1 VVSYLLAQFS
11 KKPHLRNFVRAKKTA
26 PNLCKQKRNR
36 TCLHKCV
43 QEKYLPW
50 HDEFEQV
57 FDIVQFNSP
66 AVGGVKLLA
75 RGESFGHLT
84 GFEPPII
91 AIGGASSFCSTVL
104 VPTKNSN
111 LNTCTDRN
119 IQHAQV
125 GSATRRN

>member
-1 VVSYLLAQFS
+1 M
-11 KKPHLRNFVRAKKTA
+11 
-26 PNLCKQKRNR
+26 
-36 TCLHKCV
+36 
-43 QEKYLPW
+43 QEKYLSW

-91 AIGGASSFCSTVL
+91 AIGGASTSLLAVL
-104 VPTKNSN
+104 VPNKSSI
-111 LNTCTDRN
+111 LNTCADRKM
-119 IQHAQV
+119 
-125 GSATRRN
+125 